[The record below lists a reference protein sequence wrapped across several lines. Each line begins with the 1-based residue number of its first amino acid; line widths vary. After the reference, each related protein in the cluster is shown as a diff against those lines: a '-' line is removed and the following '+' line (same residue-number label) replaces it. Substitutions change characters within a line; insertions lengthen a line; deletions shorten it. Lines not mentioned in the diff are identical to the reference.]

1 MARANLV
8 GVSEPNT
15 LGLDDDLDSVELLIA
30 IERALDVKI
39 SDQEASTVATMGD
52 LHQIVVSKL
61 KGTGGDKCRTSMAF
75 YRARRALQAVTG
87 RNDIRPVTPLSDLGG
102 GSPRSLFAE
111 AQKHCDLRLAPLS
124 GTNMGAIGALLILA
138 ALVGAPILL
147 IAHINGWLILA
158 LAVGFIASGM
168 ALIRL
173 DPLSFG
179 RELQTVGDLA
189 RIMVSDN
196 YGALIRLGGR
206 SDADAVWAALVEL
219 AARGSES
226 LRAEQ
231 IKPGTIILQSQF
243 QKAQA
248 RA

>member
-1 MARANLV
+1 MG

-39 SDQEASTVATMGD
+39 SDQEASTVETMGD
-52 LHQIVVSKL
+52 LHQIVASKL
-61 KGTGGDKCRTSMAF
+61 EGAGGEKCRTSMAF

-87 RNDIRPVTPLSDLGG
+87 RNDIRPDTLLSGLGS

-111 AQKHCDLRLAPLS
+111 AQKHGDLRLAPLS
-124 GTNMGAIGALLILA
+124 GTKMSGIGALLIVAVLF
-138 ALVGAPILL
+138 GAPVLL
-147 IAHINGWLILA
+147 IAKINGWLILA
-158 LAVGFIASGM
+158 LAAAFIASGVL
-168 ALIRL
+168 LIRL

-179 RELQTVGDLA
+179 RDMHTVGDLA
-189 RIMVSDN
+189 QKMVSDN
-196 YGALIRLGGR
+196 YGTLVRLGGR
-206 SDADAVWAALVEL
+206 SDSDAVWATLVEL

-226 LRAEQ
+226 LPAEQ
-231 IKPGTIILQSQF
+231 IEPGTIILQSQF

>member
-1 MARANLV
+1 M
-8 GVSEPNT
+8 SEPNT
-15 LGLDDDLDSVELLIA
+15 LGLDDELDSVELLIA

-52 LHQIVVSKL
+52 LHQIVASKL
-61 KGTGGDKCRTSMAF
+61 EGAGGEKCRTSMAF

-87 RNDIRPVTPLSDLGG
+87 RNDIRPETPLSGLRA

-111 AQKHCDLRLAPLS
+111 AQEHCDLRLAPLS
-124 GTNMGAIGALLILA
+124 GTNMSGIGALLIVA
-138 ALVGAPILL
+138 VLVGAPILL
-147 IAHINGWLILA
+147 IAKINGWLILS
-158 LAVGFIASGM
+158 LAAGFIASGV

-179 RELQTVGDLA
+179 RDMQTVGDLA

-196 YGALIRLGGR
+196 YGALVRLGGR

-226 LRAEQ
+226 LTAEE
-231 IKPGTIILQSQF
+231 IEPGTIILQSQF

-248 RA
+248 RT